1 MKQKTTRCMQL
12 VVSIAMAAGL
22 AVIIA
27 QEYVRPWVAEKNYA
41 EEYKR
46 LAFECDI
53 AMHEEAALRQHSDD
67 TSVGQALRLSA
78 DVGMMI
84 CHDYDKLRKKMLIHG
99 ISEDRLALLG
109 LEVLEIEKI
118 TVKQMVDAHR
128 MDRF

>member
-1 MKQKTTRCMQL
+1 MRHLQFIASL
-12 VVSIAMAAGL
+12 FVLIGLFVVIG
-22 AVIIA
+22 
-27 QEYVRPWVAEKNYA
+27 QEYVRPWIAEKRHG

-46 LAFECDI
+46 LAFACDM
-53 AMHEEAALRQHSDD
+53 AMHEEAALRQKSDD
-67 TSVGQALRLSA
+67 NLINRTLRLSA

-84 CHDYDKLRKKMLIHG
+84 CHDYDKLRKKMLTNG
-99 ISEDRLALLG
+99 VSEDRLAMLG